1 MTKFFFKFKK
11 TDFWPIFGP
20 FSQNHAKILRKLIRL
35 VDETCAIVLMQAG
48 MQANQFASAID
59 RGGNIRNFTDD
70 RAGKSF
76 FFWRLKSDLSL
87 NFCVCHKESKIMN

>member
-20 FSQNHAKILRKLIRL
+20 FSQNHAKILRKLTRL
-35 VDETCAIVLMQAG
+35 VDETCGIALMQEG

-59 RGGNIRNFTDD
+59 QRGNIRNFNDN

-76 FFWRLKSDLSL
+76 FFLKTQRDLSL